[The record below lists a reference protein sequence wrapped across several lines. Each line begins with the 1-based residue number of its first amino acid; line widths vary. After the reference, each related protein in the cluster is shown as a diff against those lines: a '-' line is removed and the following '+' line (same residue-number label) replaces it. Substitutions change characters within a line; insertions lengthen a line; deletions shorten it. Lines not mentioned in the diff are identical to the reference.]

1 MGPRDYCQVWANG
14 ILSEQIVRPAA
25 ILPDMTP
32 PSKNRSRPRRARP
45 GVRLSAAFAPA
56 LTLAAFLVIL
66 PSCAKKGAV
75 GGGGGGGFGGK
86 MPPVPVETA
95 RVETQTVRDGFT
107 ALGTLEAADQVTVT
121 SEMAG
126 VVRALPFK
134 EGQPLGRGGLIA
146 VLDDREIAA
155 DAKRTTAIV
164 ERERLN
170 FDRMKKL
177 AERGNVSE
185 RELDGARADLAVA
198 EANAQASRARLDKT
212 RIRAPFAGVVGRRRI
227 SPGAYVT
234 AGQAITDLARLDE
247 LRLSF
252 EAPERFA
259 GRLRVG
265 TPVEVRTAAFP
276 DRPVTGTVQVIDPV
290 VDAQSRTISL
300 LARVPNPGRSFMPG
314 MSANVI
320 ATLSERP
327 NALVVPDAAV
337 FAEGN
342 QSYVF
347 LIKPDSS
354 VVKAAITLGTRDSS
368 KVEVLLGLNAGD
380 RVVRAGHQKLFEG
393 ARVMPVDS
401 GVGGAAPAVGT
412 TKP

>member
-1 MGPRDYCQVWANG
+1 M
-14 ILSEQIVRPAA
+14 RPAA

-32 PSKNRSRPRRARP
+32 PSKYGSRPDFRGARP
-45 GVRLSAAFAPA
+45 GVRRIAAFAPA
-56 LTLAAFLVIL
+56 LTLAALLVGL
-66 PSCAKKGAV
+66 PSCAKKGSA
-75 GGGGGGGFGGK
+75 GGGGGDFGGK

-107 ALGTLEAADQVTVT
+107 ALGTLEAADQVTVA

-146 VLDDREIAA
+146 VLDDREISA
-155 DAKRTTAIV
+155 DAKRTAAIV

-177 AERGNVSE
+177 AERGNVSA

-276 DRPVTGTVQVIDPV
+276 ERPVTGTVQVIDPV
-290 VDAQSRTISL
+290 VDPQSRTISL

-354 VVKAAITLGTRDSS
+354 VAKAAITLGTRDSS
-368 KVEVLLGLNAGD
+368 KVEVLSGLNAGD

-393 ARVMPVDS
+393 ARVMPVES
-401 GVGGAAPAVGT
+401 GAGAGAGAAAPAAGAKT
-412 TKP
+412 P

>member
-1 MGPRDYCQVWANG
+1 
-14 ILSEQIVRPAA
+14 
-25 ILPDMTP
+25 MTP
-32 PSKNRSRPRRARP
+32 PSKCRSRPDSRRARP
-45 GVRLSAAFAPA
+45 GVRLRAALSRAA
-56 LTLAAFLVIL
+56 TLALLAFLL
-66 PSCAKKGAV
+66 PSCTKKGAA
-75 GGGGGGGFGGK
+75 GGGGFGGK

-95 RVETQTVRDGFT
+95 RVESQTVRDGFT
-107 ALGTLEAADQVTVT
+107 ALGTLEAADQVTIT
-121 SEMAG
+121 SELAG
-126 VVRALPFK
+126 KVTALPFH
-134 EGQPLGRGGLIA
+134 EGQPIGRGGLIA
-146 VLDDREIAA
+146 VIDDREISA
-155 DAKRTTAIV
+155 DAKRTQAIV

-170 FDRMKKL
+170 FERMQKL
-177 AERGNVSE
+177 AERGNVSAK
-185 RELDGARADLAVA
+185 ELDGARADLGVA

-212 RIRAPFAGVVGRRRI
+212 RIRAPFAGIIGRRQI

-234 AGQAITDLARLDE
+234 AGQAIADLAQLDE

-276 DRPVTGTVQVIDPV
+276 DRPVTGTVRVIDPV
-290 VDAQSRTISL
+290 IDPRTRTLSL
-300 LARVPNPGRSFMPG
+300 LARVPNPGRAFLPG

-337 FAEGN
+337 FAEGS

-347 LIKPDSS
+347 LIKADSS
-354 VVKAAITLGTRDSS
+354 VAKAAITLGTRDSS
-368 KVEVLLGLNAGD
+368 RVEVLTGLAAGD

-393 ARVMPVDS
+393 ARVMPVES
-401 GVGGAAPAVGT
+401 GASGGGAAPAAGAK
-412 TKP
+412 KP